1 MEPIVDLWKY
11 YMMERMI
18 THGSVSAPDYPY
30 NAAEMVVDYIYPE
43 FGNDKLNII
52 ALCDACLQ
60 FSEPGKIFVHWT
72 KSRMHC

>member
-1 MEPIVDLWKY
+1 MESMA

-43 FGNDKLNII
+43 FGKDKLNII
-52 ALCDACLQ
+52 ALCDACMQ
-60 FSEPGKIFVHWT
+60 FSEPGKILFRLWKYLNH
-72 KSRMHC
+72 